1 MSSTDQDTQ
10 FTYDPETPM
19 YCANHP
25 NVETYLRCGKC
36 GKPICAK
43 CRVRTPVGY
52 RCFECANLQVLPT
65 YAVSSDFYLK
75 AGVAGLAVGAVTGV
89 LMGLFP
95 GFEFWAA
102 LLVGIAVPEAV
113 ATGSN
118 QKRSPGLQGVAVA
131 AVVFAFVVSRV
142 VINAFPGL
150 IPIGWM
156 GVSYSGIGLLDSL
169 PFYLTQYSILWLA
182 MALFL
187 AYRRLA

>member
-1 MSSTDQDTQ
+1 
-10 FTYDPETPM
+10 M

-43 CRVRTPVGY
+43 CRMSTPVGF

-65 YAVSSDFYLK
+65 YAVSGDYYLK
-75 AGVAGLAVGAVTGV
+75 AGVFGLAVAAAAGA

-95 GFEFWAA
+95 AFEFWAA
-102 LLVGIAVPEAV
+102 LLIGIAVPEAV
-113 ATGSN
+113 AAASN

-142 VINAFPGL
+142 VMQAFPGL
-150 IPIGWM
+150 ISLG
-156 GVSYSGIGLLDSL
+156 GVNEVGYSGIGLLDNL

-182 MALFL
+182 MAGFL